1 MKKPITI
8 FITGFIKKSVFIVL
22 LFFSTLLYSQE
33 WEWSWVNTVTEGG
46 KDSWTE
52 TLTSDFFNNNYCRT
66 PYDSAIYFPDTAF
79 LHPGQFNYANYA
91 ISKYNRKGDFLD
103 ALDIYTITGSNI
115 QFIELQ
121 TDSALNIFLCA
132 PFQNKVF
139 INDTVINAAQ
149 SPYPWQ
155 PDVFIAKLNH
165 KYEVQWSRL
174 ITSEIQ
180 DDLRGF
186 LMSDDGNIYIATIHY
201 ANGGAEKTIFLSQD
215 TSSTYKFTMNSL
227 TKINLNGDL
236 MWNIEILSKK
246 VGTDITNLT
255 IGDNGLIYL
264 QGSSYGNIFIGED
277 TLYHPYINEN
287 KLAKFI
293 VAFDQNGNIIDG
305 FFLDWGIGFL
315 EFKVAENNNIYISRS
330 ISDTAIIGND
340 TIIVPQGEHYYILG
354 KFSSQFTPLWY
365 KIFETNSYFR
375 ILLDNENLLFM
386 TNANGTFQI
395 EDTTIY
401 LGSYKETI
409 LGEFGPDGELINIKT
424 TKSVMDLVSKSFLL
438 DNCKNIVISGY
449 YNGVAIFGND
459 TIYSND
465 YNIKDGFVAKLI
477 RTEQQ
482 TIDIGPDTISC
493 EEFTIQGPEGYTF
506 YLWNDSL
513 TNQNQFL
520 VTTSGKYYL
529 DCANEDGCWLND
541 TINITIHSKIEI
553 DIGNDTTIKQNDT
566 IVFTLPDEYESYLWY
581 DGSISNSILITG
593 SNLGL
598 GTFPIWVFVTD
609 GPCTVTDTLY
619 LTVINE
625 FGINENRGNYIEIV
639 PNPASDIISI
649 INNSG
654 IKLKEVK
661 IFNITG
667 KIVLQRSKPISK
679 INISSLI
686 HGIYFLEIKTE
697 KENLRK
703 KLIVY

>member
-1 MKKPITI
+1 MKKSITI
-8 FITGFIKKSVFIVL
+8 LIMWFTKKSVFIIL
-22 LFFSTLLYSQE
+22 LFCSTLLFSQE
-33 WEWSWVNTVTEGG
+33 WEWSWVNTVTEGA

-66 PYDSAIYFPDTAF
+66 PYDSAIYLPDTTF

-91 ISKYNRKGDFLD
+91 ISKYNRKGDFLN
-103 ALDIYTITGSNI
+103 ALDIYTIPGSDI

-121 TDSALNIFLCA
+121 TDSAHNIFLCA
-132 PFQNKVF
+132 PFQNTVF
-139 INDTVINAAQ
+139 INDTVINIAPT
-149 SPYPWQ
+149 PYTIQ
-155 PDVFIAKLNH
+155 PDVFIAKLNSN
-165 KYEVQWSRL
+165 YEVQWSRL

-186 LMSDDGNIYIATIHY
+186 LISDDGGYIYIATIHQ
-201 ANGGAEKTIFLSQD
+201 ANGGPEKTIFLDQD
-215 TSSTYKFTMNSL
+215 TSSTYKITMNSL
-227 TKINLNGDL
+227 TKIDLNGNL
-236 MWNIEILSKK
+236 MWNIEIKSTKL
-246 VGTDITNLT
+246 GTDTRNLT
-255 IGDNGLIYL
+255 IGDNGLIYM
-264 QGSSYGNIFIGED
+264 QGSAYGNIIIGQD
-277 TLYHPYINEN
+277 TLYHPYYPES
-287 KLAKFI
+287 KYAKFI
-293 VAFDQNGNIIDG
+293 VVFDQAGNFVDG
-305 FFLDWGIGFL
+305 FFLDWGIGLL
-315 EFKVAENNNIYISRS
+315 EFKVANNNIYVSML
-330 ISDTAIIGND
+330 ISDTTIIGND
-340 TIIVPQGEHYYILG
+340 TIIVPQGEHYCILG
-354 KFSSQFTPLWY
+354 KFSSQFVPLWY
-365 KIFETNSYFR
+365 KVFESCSYFR
-375 ILLDNENLLFM
+375 ILLDNENLIFM
-386 TNANGTFQI
+386 TNANGTLQI
-395 EDTTIY
+395 EDTTLY
-401 LGSYKETI
+401 LGTYKETI

-424 TKSVMDLVSKSFLL
+424 TKSVRDLVSKSFLF

-459 TIYSND
+459 TIYSNN

-493 EEFTIQGPEGYTF
+493 EEFTIQGPEGYQF

-520 VTTSGKYYL
+520 VSTSGKYYL
-529 DCANEDGCWLND
+529 DCANKDGCWLSD
-541 TINITIHSKIEI
+541 TINITIHPKIEI
-553 DIGNDTTIKQNDT
+553 NIGNDTTIKQNDT
-566 IVFTLPDEYESYLWY
+566 IIFTLPDEFESYLWY
-581 DGSISNSILITG
+581 DGSISNSILIAG
-593 SNLGL
+593 SSLGL
-598 GTFPIWVFVTD
+598 GTFPIWVSVTD

-654 IKLKEVK
+654 IKLKKVT
-661 IFNITG
+661 IFDITG
-667 KIVLQRSKPISK
+667 KIVLQHNKPINK

-686 HGIYFLEIKTE
+686 HGLYFLEIKTE